1 MQVEPDI
8 KTILSAVTELREL
21 NFYFWDSEDGDK
33 DESWVLPVAQKQ
45 ALANEWM
52 AVCPEL
58 WQIQFL
64 DGFTVEKPLE

>member
-1 MQVEPDI
+1 MQVEPEI

-21 NFYFWDSEDGDK
+21 NFYFWDSEDADK

-58 WQIQFL
+58 LQIQFL
-64 DGFTVEKPLE
+64 DGFMVKK